1 MARCS
6 SPLAVIGTR
15 DGALRASLLGL
26 PLAFLTAAYL
36 LPIAGLLTFG
46 SGVAT
51 YAEVVSNGFYWKIL
65 AGTFTFATKV
75 TLLSLAIGYPVA
87 AFARTAS
94 PSAGRLVI
102 FCATVPLW
110 TSLLART
117 YAWLM
122 ILNRHG
128 PINDLLARLH
138 LVSAPLDLL
147 HTSFAA
153 IVGSV
158 YVMLPL
164 MVLSIYTPMREIDLS
179 VVRAARTLGASPIQ
193 SFLRAFLPLSL
204 PGIVSG
210 CMLVFILS
218 LGFFVTPALLGGP
231 ADRTF
236 SMLIAQQI
244 GNLGNFEAAASLSMV
259 LLLATMIFLVLFGSI
274 VGFEQFTGGRVG
286 VHVPLSS
293 GHGAKI
299 ARLLAPM
306 EQFVRFVEWRG
317 TWRLFVG
324 LVLLLLALPY
334 LTLIP
339 MSLSSAEYLQFPPG
353 HLSLRWYAA
362 LAGDRQW
369 LSAGSNSILVAA
381 IATVIAL
388 LAGLMA
394 AMGLRGLRGRAGRLL
409 VTIFILPAIVPTMI
423 YSIGVYFSAVQVG
436 LTDTSFGLALAHAA
450 LGFPFVVIICGTAL
464 SAIKPS
470 IERAAQ
476 SLGAARLVRFRR
488 IVLPLIAPSLFAGGL
503 IAFQTSFDEIV
514 VALFMS
520 GVETRTL
527 PKQMWQSAT
536 LDVTPII
543 PAVAV
548 IVLLLILLAA
558 LGISVMRR
566 LVTLKA

>member
-6 SPLAVIGTR
+6 SPLGVIGIG
-15 DGALRASLLGL
+15 DGVLRASLLGV
-26 PLAFLTAAYL
+26 PLAFLAAAYL

-51 YAEVVSNGFYWKIL
+51 YVEVVSNGFYLKIL
-65 AGTFTFATKV
+65 AGTLTFAVKV
-75 TLLSLAIGYPVA
+75 TLLSLAIGYPIA

-102 FCATVPLW
+102 FCATLPLW

-128 PINDLLARLH
+128 PINELLTSLH
-138 LVSAPLDLL
+138 LVKAPLDLL

-158 YVMLPL
+158 YVTLPL
-164 MVLSIYTPMREIDLS
+164 MVLSLYTPMREIDLS
-179 VVRAARTLGASPIQ
+179 VVRAARTLGASPMQ

-210 CMLVFILS
+210 CMLAFILS
-218 LGFFVTPALLGGP
+218 LGFFVTPALLGGA

-244 GNLGNFEAAASLSMV
+244 GNLGTFEAAASLSMV
-259 LLLATMIFLVLFGSI
+259 LLVATLIFLFLFGFI
-274 VGFEQFTGGRVG
+274 VGFEQFTGGPVG

-293 GHGAKI
+293 GYGAKI
-299 ARLLAPM
+299 AQLLAPI
-306 EQFVRFVEWRG
+306 EQFVRFIEWRG
-317 TWRLFVG
+317 TWRLLVG

-339 MSLSSAEYLQFPPG
+339 MSLSSAEYLQFPPWS
-353 HLSLRWYAA
+353 LSFRWYAA

-369 LSAGSNSILVAA
+369 VSSGMNSIVVGA
-381 IATVIAL
+381 IATIIAVV
-388 LAGLMA
+388 AGVMA
-394 AMGLRGLRGRAGRLL
+394 AMGLRGLRGRTGRLL
-409 VTIFILPAIVPTMI
+409 VTTSILPAIIRTMI
-423 YSIGVYFSAVQVG
+423 YSIGLYYSAVQVG
-436 LTDTSFGLALAHAA
+436 LTETSFGLAVAHAA

-464 SAIKPS
+464 SAINPS
-470 IERAAQ
+470 IEQAAQ
-476 SLGAARLVRFRR
+476 SLGAQRFARFRR
-488 IVLPLIAPSLFAGGL
+488 VVLPLIAPSLFAGGL
-503 IAFQTSFDEIV
+503 ITFQTSFDEIV

-520 GVETRTL
+520 GVNTRTL

-536 LDVTPII
+536 LEVTPIVA
-543 PAVAV
+543 AVAV
-548 IVLLLILLAA
+548 VVLLLILLADSPK
-558 LGISVMRR
+558 L
-566 LVTLKA
+566 